1 MPEGKVCLS
10 EKSDA
15 YVRGMGI
22 HTQKVR
28 MPCRRVRYAILKSQD
43 TMPEGKVCLS
53 EKSDAYVKGLGIAV
67 EKVECLYRRV
77 RYRDVNV
84 DMPILN

>member
-1 MPEGKVCLS
+1 MSVARVSIP

-15 YVRGMGI
+15 YAGGLGI
-22 HTQKVR
+22 AMK
-28 MPCRRVRYAILKSQD
+28 KWN
-43 TMPEGKVCLS
+43 
-53 EKSDAYVKGLGIAV
+53 AYVKGSGIAV

-77 RYRDVNV
+77 RYGGAKV